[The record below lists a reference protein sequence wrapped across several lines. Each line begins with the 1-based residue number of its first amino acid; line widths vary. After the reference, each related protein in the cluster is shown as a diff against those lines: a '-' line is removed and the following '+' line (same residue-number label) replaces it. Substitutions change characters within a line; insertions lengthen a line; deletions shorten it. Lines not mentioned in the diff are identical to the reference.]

1 MAIIV
6 LASNNKHK
14 IKEFKEIFKNDTILS
29 LNDIGF
35 NEDIEETGKTFFE
48 NALIKA
54 KTIHTYLKSKN
65 MNYEVIADDSGLCV
79 NALNGAPG
87 VYSARYS
94 KDHNPKAN
102 RDKLL
107 KELANKEDRSAY
119 FECCLVKYFPN
130 DTYISSSGRTYGY
143 ILNEE
148 NGDTSFGYDCIFF
161 SIEINKCFGEATSEE
176 KNSISHRGKAIFNLL
191 NNIN

>member
-14 IKEFKEIFKNDTILS
+14 IKEFKEIFINDTILS

-35 NEDIEETGKTFFE
+35 SEDIEETGKTFFE

-54 KTIHTYLKSKN
+54 KTIYSYLKNKN
-65 MNYEVIADDSGLCV
+65 LNYEVIADDSGLCV
-79 NALNGAPG
+79 NSLDGAPG

-107 KELANKEDRSAY
+107 KELKNKNDRSAY

-130 DTYISSSGRTYGY
+130 DTYVCATGKTFGY

-148 NGDTSFGYDCIFF
+148 RGDTSFGYDCIFF
-161 SIEINKCFGEATSEE
+161 STEINKCFGEATSEE
-176 KNSISHRGKAIFNLL
+176 KNSVSLRGKAINNLL
-191 NNIN
+191 KL